1 MKRLAALAIAAT
13 VLIVLATDTPSAA
26 AGGGPSI
33 PAGAFGGEGVT
44 GPSGEPSSQTRW
56 VALPGGDGSTTVAQ
70 IAVEGG
76 EVERWRG
83 LEGDWAL
90 PAVTQLGTAAG
101 VSADG
106 GTLVLIRSQ
115 YGRRAP
121 TTTDFLVL
129 EPDRRLK
136 PRTEISLDGS
146 FSFDAISPDGRL
158 AYVVE
163 YEDPRDPLDYRVRVL
178 DLVSGELRPG
188 EVVDPETP
196 DERMAGIPL
205 SRGAGSDGR
214 WAYTLYSGGEETFI
228 HALDTVDATA
238 VCVDLPQFD
247 PGGNFFNLGLE
258 VDSTT
263 GAITVL
269 KRGQPK
275 ALVDPLS
282 FEVKPAAA
290 LPIEESADESTVT
303 GSDGDPLAWA
313 LVALGAGL
321 LGAVALAVTITRRRR
336 ARQIFHDELE
346 RA

>member
-1 MKRLAALAIAAT
+1 MKRLAILAIAAT
-13 VLIVLATDTPSAA
+13 ALIVLTSGAPGAA
-26 AGGGPSI
+26 AGGGPTI
-33 PAGAFGGEGVT
+33 PVGSFGGDGVT
-44 GPSGEPSSQTRW
+44 GPSGEHSSETRW

-70 IAVEGG
+70 IAVDGG
-76 EVERWRG
+76 KVERWRG

-106 GTLVLIRSQ
+106 GTLVLIHPQ
-115 YGRRAP
+115 YGRRTP
-121 TTTDFLVL
+121 TTTDFLAL
-129 EPDRRLK
+129 NPDRRLK
-136 PRTEISLDGS
+136 PRVQISLDGS
-146 FSFDAISPDGRL
+146 YSFDAISPNGRL
-158 AYVVE
+158 AYLVE

-188 EVVDPETP
+188 EVVDPEEP

-205 SRGAGSDGR
+205 SRGASSDGR

-247 PGGNFFNLGLE
+247 PRGNYFNLGLE
-258 VDSTT
+258 VDSGT

-269 KRGQPK
+269 RRGQPE
-275 ALVDPLS
+275 AVVDPLT
-282 FEVKPAAA
+282 FEVKPAGA
-290 LPIEESADESTVT
+290 PPNETADESAVT
-303 GSDGDPLAWA
+303 GDGSDPMGWA

-321 LGAVALAVTITRRRR
+321 LGAVALTVTIVRRRR
-336 ARQIFHDELE
+336 AQRIFHDELE

>member
-1 MKRLAALAIAAT
+1 MRRPAILTIVAT
-13 VLIVLATDTPSAA
+13 VLIVLASGPPGAA
-26 AGGGPSI
+26 AGGGAAI
-33 PAGAFGGEGVT
+33 PAGSFGGEGVT
-44 GPSGEPSSQTRW
+44 GPSGEPSSQRRW
-56 VALPGGDGSTTVAQ
+56 VALPGGNGSTTVAQ
-70 IAVEGG
+70 IAVDGG

-83 LEGDWAL
+83 IEGQWAL

-101 VSADG
+101 ISADG
-106 GTLVLIRSQ
+106 GTLVLIHPQ
-115 YGRRAP
+115 YGRRAS

-136 PRTEISLDGS
+136 PGAEISLDGS

-163 YEDPRDPLDYRVRVL
+163 YENPRDPLDYRVRVL
-178 DLVSGELRPG
+178 DLISGELRPG
-188 EVVDPETP
+188 EVVDPEEP

-205 SRGAGSDGR
+205 SRGASADGR

-238 VCVDLPQFD
+238 VCVDLHQFD
-247 PGGNFFNLGLE
+247 PSGNFFNLGLE
-258 VDSTT
+258 VDSAT

-269 KRGQPK
+269 KRGQPE
-275 ALVDPLS
+275 AVVDPLS

-290 LPIEESADESTVT
+290 LPIEESANESTVT

-313 LVALGAGL
+313 LVAFGAGL
-321 LGAVALAVTITRRRR
+321 LGAIALAVTVLRRRR